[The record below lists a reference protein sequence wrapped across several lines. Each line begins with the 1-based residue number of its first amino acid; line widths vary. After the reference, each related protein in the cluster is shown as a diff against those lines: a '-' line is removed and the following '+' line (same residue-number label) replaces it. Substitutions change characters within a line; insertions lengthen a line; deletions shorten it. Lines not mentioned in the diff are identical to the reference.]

1 MYIRQGGPEGLQ
13 DHVPVLLSYDLVP
26 DPAGRKDG
34 LLSDGL
40 DFRQDLP
47 AFSLQDALKDLDTIV
62 DYI

>member
-1 MYIRQGGPEGLQ
+1 M
-13 DHVPVLLSYDLVP
+13 PVLLSYDLVP

-40 DFRQDLP
+40 DFLQDLA

>member
-1 MYIRQGGPEGLQ
+1 MYIRQGCPEGLH
-13 DHVPVLLSYDLVP
+13 DHLPVLFSNDLKA
-26 DPAGRKDG
+26 DSAGREDS

-47 AFSLQDALKDLDTIV
+47 AFSLQDALKDPDTIV